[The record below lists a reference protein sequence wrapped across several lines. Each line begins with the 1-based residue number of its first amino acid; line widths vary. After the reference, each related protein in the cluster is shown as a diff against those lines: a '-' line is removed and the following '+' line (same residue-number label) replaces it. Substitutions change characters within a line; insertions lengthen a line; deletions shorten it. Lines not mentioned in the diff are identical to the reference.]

1 MSNSQTSKSSEP
13 SSAPKGRG
21 KRIVT
26 GVIAILAVI
35 ALVAASTWAYTGTAK
50 PKDEAHEPAFG
61 DIHSSK
67 PSADAADKEADSS
80 KEEGADKGDGKGS
93 GAGDDSDE
101 EAKPSEKK
109 KDATAQ
115 NADAKP
121 QGKKDSQAKAG
132 GKEPSTG
139 EKCGSYAEAHMGG
152 FYRPV
157 QIYCDA
163 NWLFA
168 GDEGTSFHTLYQWSG
183 DTWAA
188 IEKDGRSYPSGYPC
202 FKKEKL
208 SKAGVPK
215 EIVEDL
221 LTC

>member
-1 MSNSQTSKSSEP
+1 MSKTQPSESSE
-13 SSAPKGRG
+13 SHGTSQGRG

-26 GVIAILAVI
+26 AVIAILAVI

-50 PKDEAHEPAFG
+50 PKNEAHEPAFA

-67 PSADAADKEADSS
+67 PSSDAADKEADSS
-80 KEEGADKGDGKGS
+80 KEEGADKGDSKGS
-93 GAGDDSDE
+93 GSGDDSDK
-101 EAKPSEKK
+101 EAKQGEKK

-115 NADAKP
+115 NADANS
-121 QGKKDSQAKAG
+121 QGQKDSQAKAG
-132 GKEPSTG
+132 SKEPSTG
-139 EKCGSYAEAHMGG
+139 EKCGVYAEAHMGG

-163 NWLFA
+163 NWLYA

-188 IEKDGRSYPSGYPC
+188 IEKDGRSYPSNYPC
-202 FKKEKL
+202 FSEEKL

-221 LTC
+221 LMC

>member
-1 MSNSQTSKSSEP
+1 MRKTQPSKSSEP
-13 SSAPKGRG
+13 TGSPKGRG
-21 KRIVT
+21 KRIAT

-35 ALVAASTWAYTGTAK
+35 ALVAASTWAYTGTAE
-50 PKDEAHEPAFG
+50 PKDQAHEPAFA

-67 PSADAADKEADSS
+67 PSSAADKTAEAS
-80 KEEGADKGDGKGS
+80 KEEGAGKGS

-109 KDATAQ
+109 KDTTAQ

-121 QGKKDSQAKAG
+121 QGQKDSQAAQQTNAG
-132 GKEPSTG
+132 VKEPSTG

-188 IEKDGRSYPSGYPC
+188 IEKDGRSYPSNYPC
-202 FKKEKL
+202 FSEEKL

>member
-1 MSNSQTSKSSEP
+1 LSKTQPSESSEP
-13 SSAPKGRG
+13 TGSPKGRG

-26 GVIAILAVI
+26 VVIAILAVI
-35 ALVAASTWAYTGTAK
+35 VLVAASTWAYTGTAE
-50 PKDEAHEPAFG
+50 PKDEAHEPAFA

-67 PSADAADKEADSS
+67 PSSAAGKEADSS
-80 KEEGADKGDGKGS
+80 KEEGADKGDGKDSGS
-93 GAGDDSDE
+93 RDDSDE
-101 EAKPSEKK
+101 EAKLAEKK

-121 QGKKDSQAKAG
+121 QGQKDSQAKAG
-132 GKEPSTG
+132 SQEPSTG

-183 DTWAA
+183 DTWVA
-188 IEKDGRSYPSGYPC
+188 IEKDGRSYPSNYPC
-202 FKKEKL
+202 FSEEKL
-208 SKAGVPK
+208 SKTGVPK